1 VHRSDGRA
9 DLFIRE
15 RRHARA
21 GEIPA
26 VDAMNVVTAAA
37 QARQFTC
44 RPSDSLLTAAE
55 TCLDNGVGVCF
66 VVDAQQRLLGQ
77 VTLTQIRQAIATG
90 ADFGDHGIARLLE
103 QGKTCGR
110 TAGTRALSGPEDP
123 PVTPVI
129 ADDGRLVD
137 VIVDRSRQFIQVA
150 QPDLSRDELRAV
162 LDALLS
168 TWISSKGA
176 YIEAFEREF
185 AAFVGTRRAVA
196 VSNGTVALHLAL
208 LALGVGPGDEVIV
221 PDLTFAATINAVLY
235 CGATPVIVDVA
246 ETTWTMSLKGVE
258 RACTARTKAVIPVH
272 LYGRPAEIGPIAEF
286 AKRKN
291 IFVVEDCAEAHGA
304 KYAGRVVGRFSDIS
318 CFSFYGNKIVTTG
331 EGGMC
336 LTDSDELA
344 AVMLE
349 LRSHG
354 MKPERGYWHDR
365 VGFNYRM
372 TNLQAAVGV
381 MQLRKIGRT
390 LARNERLQRLYC
402 DRLAAVPGVSFA
414 PALPAACEPVVW
426 LACAL
431 VPPDKRD
438 RLIEAA
444 KRVGAELRPF
454 FHRLSE
460 MPPYRSFAET
470 CPVAARLARTGI
482 NLPTSSAVDEPAV
495 DKVVGVFKE
504 ILGA

>member
-1 VHRSDGRA
+1 
-9 DLFIRE
+9 
-15 RRHARA
+15 
-21 GEIPA
+21 
-26 VDAMNVVTAAA
+26 MNVVTAATRA
-37 QARQFTC
+37 AEFTC

-55 TCLDNGVGVCF
+55 KCLDNGVGICF

-77 VTLTQIRQAIATG
+77 VTLTQIRQAIAAG
-90 ADFGDHGIARLLE
+90 FDFCDRGIARLLE
-103 QGKTCGR
+103 RGGAAGGGP
-110 TAGTRALSGPEDP
+110 TAIAGDQAAR
-123 PVTPVI
+123 PVL
-129 ADDGRLVD
+129 ADNGRLVD
-137 VIVDRSRQFIQVA
+137 VIVDRSRQVIQVA
-150 QPDLSRDELRAV
+150 QPDLSRNELRAV

-168 TWISSKGA
+168 TWISSKGG
-176 YIEAFEREF
+176 YIEAFEQEF

-208 LALGVGPGDEVIV
+208 LALGIGPGDEVIV

-235 CGATPVIVDVA
+235 CGAMPVIVDVD

-286 AKRKN
+286 AKRQN
-291 IFVVEDCAEAHGA
+291 IFVIEDCAEAHGA
-304 KYAGRVVGRFSDIS
+304 KYTGQVVGRFSDIS

-365 VGFNYRM
+365 VGFNYRL
-372 TNLQAAVGV
+372 TNLQAAVGL

-390 LARNERLQRLYC
+390 LARNERLQRLYR

-414 PALPAACEPVVW
+414 PALPASCEPVVW

-438 RLIEAA
+438 PLIEAA
-444 KRVGAELRPF
+444 KRAGVELRPF

-460 MPPYRSFAET
+460 MPPYRSYGGA
-470 CPVAARLARTGI
+470 CPAAMRLARAGV
-482 NLPTSSAVDEPAV
+482 NLPTSSAVDERAV
-495 DKVVGVFKE
+495 DKVVGVFTE
-504 ILGA
+504 ILRA